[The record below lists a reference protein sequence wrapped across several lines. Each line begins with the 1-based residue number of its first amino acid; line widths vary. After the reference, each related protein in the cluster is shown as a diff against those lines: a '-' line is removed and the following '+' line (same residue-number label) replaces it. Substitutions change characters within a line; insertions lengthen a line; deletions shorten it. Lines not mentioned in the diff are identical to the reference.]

1 MLTQMSSKPTVVPL
15 LLHPFHSLHIH
26 FDCPGELGGRSKH
39 CLAGPQFGSVLW
51 FLLLLGPGRVRMPE
65 TSSQT
70 QSLGLS
76 KAPTLSG

>member
-39 CLAGPQFGSVLW
+39 CLAGPQFESCALVFIAPGSWV
-51 FLLLLGPGRVRMPE
+51 G
-65 TSSQT
+65 
-70 QSLGLS
+70 
-76 KAPTLSG
+76 